1 MLLKQNKGSARLF
14 LSQTQN
20 KGNMNLEERL
30 SQLEKA
36 VLTASAVQKEIL
48 TFDEACIYM
57 GMARSCLYKLTH
69 SKKIIY
75 HKPNGKMIYF
85 KRADLDTYMLQNRIA
100 TADEIEMQA
109 NAYVFSNKSRKSKRA
124 N

>member
-1 MLLKQNKGSARLF
+1 
-14 LSQTQN
+14 
-20 KGNMNLEERL
+20 MNLEERL

-69 SKKIIY
+69 TKKIIY

-85 KRADLDTYMLQNRIA
+85 KRVDLDTYMLQNRIA

-109 NAYVFSNKSRKSKRA
+109 NAYVFSNKSGKGKRA